1 MALEK
6 QITIDKIEVLETE
19 HIQVRQVT
27 RIVEDGVEISS
38 SFHRWVLNK
47 GDDISGQ
54 DAKVQAVCKA
64 VWGE

>member
-6 QITIDKIEVLETE
+6 EFGIDKIEIVEGDI
-19 HIQVRQVT
+19 IQVRQIT
-27 RIVEDGVEISS
+27 RIMEDGVEISS
-38 SFHRWVLNK
+38 SFHRWTLTK

>member
-1 MALEK
+1 MLEK
-6 QITIDKIEVLETE
+6 QIAIDKIEVLENNDV
-19 HIQVRQVT
+19 QVRQIT
-27 RIVEDGVEISS
+27 RIVEGGNEISS
-38 SFHRWVLNK
+38 SFHRWVLAK